1 MEDRVDHTRLPPKGV
16 EGEELKVRSSSPKDL
31 LARRV
36 ESRQASAGLQGTLP
50 FSLAVKELQRT
61 LLFSLA
67 GKEEFREPRTKRTAR
82 TRRNRLCE
90 LSRFSRISRLK
101 TYSDLQRTL
110 PFLNPEDSRR
120 HLLRGKGF
128 SRKGVTP
135 LRTPGTPPLSGS
147 RLAWRIRSLP
157 GVWRNPPESGR
168 SA

>member
-1 MEDRVDHTRLPPKGV
+1 M
-16 EGEELKVRSSSPKDL
+16 
-31 LARRV
+31 
-36 ESRQASAGLQGTLP
+36 
-50 FSLAVKELQRT
+50 LAVKEKFHEPRTTGKARKRRKGYAHFRGLRAFLELQRT

-101 TYSDLQRTL
+101 IYSDLQRTL